1 MWRETRFAWCY
12 ECCIYFFVITTAQ
25 RGEWSHLEK
34 TDELMYH
41 AEDLSEDPWPN
52 FEDEA
57 EEYDELQELV
67 DLDEEDW
74 EQLGKKKCR
83 KQSLTDENWVRY

>member
-1 MWRETRFAWCY
+1 MWRETRFAMCY
-12 ECCIYFFVITTAQ
+12 KCCIYLFVTAQ

-41 AEDLSEDPWPN
+41 AEDLSEHPD
-52 FEDEA
+52 FEDEF
-57 EEYDELQELV
+57 EQYDELQELL

-74 EQLGKKKCR
+74 EQEGKRRCR
-83 KQSLTDENWVRY
+83 KQTLTNENWVRY